1 MRKPPALPAAGR
13 KRYGLAP
20 DVGPSLRARDA
31 ALVVSRPFP
40 ESAPPPMTSD
50 IDEALQKHRAG
61 RLDEAERDYRKI
73 LKDDPDCAE
82 AWHLLGV
89 IALQRGDPEAA
100 EPLLEKAVGLS
111 PNDAKVLNN
120 HGVAAERRG
129 KMNDA
134 AARFAKAVAIDPGF
148 AEAHYNHG
156 TALQALGR
164 LDDAKRAFGLAIELE
179 PSHARA
185 HSNLGA
191 ALKAGG
197 DITAAIGQFRA
208 AADQDPTLFEPL
220 RNLCV
225 IYKEAGLV
233 EAARP
238 VFDRALALQDNAGLR
253 INQAT
258 LLPAIYDSQAHID
271 RARAAFEQGVDAL
284 LQEMPR
290 IADPLREVG
299 LAAFYLPYSGFDDR
313 TLQAKLARLYAT
325 ACPALRFTAPHA
337 AKRSAWQPDRRLRVG
352 FISKYL
358 RDHTVGKLNRGF
370 VRRLDRERFHVTTL
384 TLAGPDDEIAREI
397 AAAADRH
404 VILPMDLVAA
414 RQIVADAK
422 LDVLLFTDIGMEPF
436 TYFLAFS
443 RLAPVQCVA
452 WGHPVTSGLESVDY
466 FLSNPDMDPP
476 GSERHYTERLVRLPH
491 FTSHYRRPAPPAPSG
506 RDGLGLAEQSH
517 LYVCPQSLF
526 KMHPAFD
533 QVLAGILR
541 SDPKGEIILL
551 EGRHQEWRQA
561 LERRFAAVMPDVAG
575 RVRFLPRLPIAAFF
589 DLLAQSDVMLDP
601 TPFCGGN
608 TTLEALAVGTPVVT
622 IPGTFLRGR
631 LTYAIYR
638 QMGVSACIASD
649 LQDYVAI
656 AVRLGTD
663 PAARSAAVM
672 AIEETRDAVFEDDRI
687 VGELEDWFVSAVTAA
702 RDAMG

>member
-1 MRKPPALPAAGR
+1 
-13 KRYGLAP
+13 
-20 DVGPSLRARDA
+20 
-31 ALVVSRPFP
+31 
-40 ESAPPPMTSD
+40 MTSD
-50 IDEALQKHRAG
+50 IDEALKKHRAG

-73 LKDDPDCAE
+73 LKHDPDRAE

-89 IALQRGDPEAA
+89 VALQRGDPEAA

-111 PNDAKVLNN
+111 PGNAKILNN
-120 HGVAAERRG
+120 YGVAAERRG
-129 KMNDA
+129 RTDDA
-134 AARFAKAVAIDPGF
+134 VARFAKAVAIDPAF
-148 AEAHYNHG
+148 AEAHTNHG

-164 LDDAKRAFGLAIELE
+164 LEEAKRAFARALELE
-179 PSHARA
+179 PGHARA

-197 DITAAIGQFRA
+197 DTAAAIRHFRA

-225 IYKEAGLV
+225 LYKEAGLV

-238 VFDRALALQDNAGLR
+238 VFARALALQDNAGLR

-258 LLPAIYDSQAHID
+258 LLPAIYDSQAHVD
-271 RARAAFEQGVDAL
+271 EARAAFEQGVDAL
-284 LQEMPR
+284 LRETPR

-299 LAAFYLPYSGFDDR
+299 LAAFYLPYQGVNDR
-313 TLQAKLARLYAT
+313 DLQAKLAHLYAA
-325 ACPALRFTAPHA
+325 ACPALQFTAPHA
-337 AKRSAWQPDRRLRVG
+337 ASRAAWRPGRRLRVG

-370 VRRLDRERFHVTTL
+370 IRRLDRRRFHVTTL

-404 VILPMDLVAA
+404 VVLPMDLAAA
-414 RQIVADAK
+414 RRTVADAR

-466 FLSNPDMDPP
+466 FISNPDMDPP

-506 RDGLGLAEQSH
+506 RDSFGLREAAH

-526 KMHPAFD
+526 KLHPAFD
-533 QVLAGILR
+533 RVLAGVLR
-541 SDPKGEIILL
+541 SDPEGEIVLL
-551 EGRHQEWRQA
+551 EGRHREWRQA

-575 RVRFLPRLPIAAFF
+575 RVRFLPRLPIAAFL
-589 DLLAQSDVMLDP
+589 DLVARSDVVLDP

-622 IPGTFLRGR
+622 LPGEYLRGR
-631 LTYAIYR
+631 LSYAIYR
-638 QMGVSACIASD
+638 QMGISACVASD
-649 LQDYVAI
+649 LRDYVAI
-656 AVRLGTD
+656 ATRLGTD
-663 PAARSAAVM
+663 PAARSAAVK

-687 VGELEDWFVSAVTAA
+687 VAELEDWFVSAVAHA
-702 RDAMG
+702 RDAMR